1 MVTLGELEGTGG
13 ITKSV
18 NCEMYISELYVKF
31 LKVTSG
37 SPQVSA

>member
-18 NCEMYISELYVKF
+18 NCEMYTQNF
-31 LKVTSG
+31 
-37 SPQVSA
+37 VSNS

>member
-18 NCEMYISELYVKF
+18 NCEICTQNFMSYS
-31 LKVTSG
+31 
-37 SPQVSA
+37 